1 MRALVHLRLGIPK
14 LSGVNVTGRWE
25 NDNDSE
31 ALVKVQRLAV
41 AAAVT
46 LSLLATA
53 CGSGAS
59 GSVGADADDPEAL
72 VVYNAQHESMTSI
85 WAEAFTA
92 ETGIKVVL
100 RHGKD
105 FELANQIK
113 QEGERSPAEVFLT
126 ENSPAMSLVEQ
137 AGLFAPVDLAT
148 LAQVPEK
155 YSTST
160 GAWVGI
166 AARSTV
172 FVHNTK
178 LGQDELPT
186 SLADLAD
193 PKWRGRW
200 GASPSGCLL
209 YTSPSPRD
217 RS

>member
-1 MRALVHLRLGIPK
+1 M
-14 LSGVNVTGRWE
+14 
-25 NDNDSE
+25 
-31 ALVKVQRLAV
+31 KVQRLAV

-92 ETGIKVVL
+92 DTGIKVVL

-137 AGLFAPVDLAT
+137 AGLFAPVDPAT

-166 AARSTV
+166 AVIDTRATSLQPSNTPWQVQHWPTWVPRPGRGAQLFRGRST
-172 FVHNTK
+172 
-178 LGQDELPT
+178 
-186 SLADLAD
+186 S
-193 PKWRGRW
+193 W
-200 GASPSGCLL
+200 
-209 YTSPSPRD
+209 
-217 RS
+217 